1 MNILYKLKIINKDE
15 KLINNIKNIKREN
28 SLMKFQNFEN
38 KDIIVYILKNQL

>member
-28 SLMKFQNFEN
+28 SLMKSQNFEN